1 MMMTD
6 VDLDVDVV
14 SDGRRE
20 SVEAEDQNVQRRCS
34 SRRRARKVVGEAR
47 VRKCRSVTE
56 GSLKLRVVT
65 GARVEKG

>member
-1 MMMTD
+1 MMMSD
-6 VDLDVDVV
+6 IDLDVDVE

-34 SRRRARKVVGEAR
+34 SQRARKVVGEAR
-47 VRKCRSVTE
+47 VRKCRSVIE